1 MKFEDMSV
9 RATKAL
15 LRAGVSSIE
24 QAAKMCDHDWKSIP
38 YCGITT
44 LREIH
49 QKLREHGYEQGFRGS
64 SWSLKNGEEEKR
76 ELFEFLLSKAISSPV
91 CSEICLQSFGSLSPS
106 GIAAIAEE
114 ITDATISVIHRR
126 REGFRKENPDD
137 SV

>member
-24 QAAKMCDHDWKSIP
+24 Q
-38 YCGITT
+38 
-44 LREIH
+44 
-49 QKLREHGYEQGFRGS
+49 
-64 SWSLKNGEEEKR
+64 
-76 ELFEFLLSKAISSPV
+76 
-91 CSEICLQSFGSLSPS
+91 
-106 GIAAIAEE
+106 AAIAEE